1 MGGSGHSGHSEDK
14 SMLSAPSMGGS
25 RRRRRTGAKRSKRRG
40 NGLKRGLKGT
50 KRLLKRAR
58 KLNRSL
64 LKLVSPKRMYN

>member
-1 MGGSGHSGHSEDK
+1 MIGGEDN
-14 SMLSAPSMGGS
+14 LLLTGAQGGS
-25 RRRRRTGAKRSKRRG
+25 RRRHRTVSKRSKRRR